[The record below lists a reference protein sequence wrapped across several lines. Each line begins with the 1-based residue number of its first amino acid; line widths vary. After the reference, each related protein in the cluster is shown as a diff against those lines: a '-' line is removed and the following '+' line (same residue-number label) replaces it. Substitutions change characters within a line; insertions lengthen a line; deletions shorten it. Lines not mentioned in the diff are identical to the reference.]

1 MEMKTVHYYIAVAEE
16 LNLTRAAERLMMSQ
30 PPLSYQMKKLEEE
43 LGVTLFLRGK
53 RRLELT
59 DAGKLFLR
67 RAYEL
72 EALEEKSRE
81 EMQSFGKGISGNLSI
96 GLVEG
101 RAPYLAAHWMKN
113 YRQEHPGV
121 TFEFWNG
128 SGDDVL
134 DRLHHGR
141 ADLALIAAPYNTELL
156 EGFPVA
162 HEPWAAFM
170 SISHPLAQK
179 SGDFLPLKELAGQP
193 LFIPSRRS
201 RIEGVRAWFREI
213 GEEPL
218 IAGELSSHIDAVAL
232 AEQNVGICIYPMTT
246 YNDSNLVAKKVIVES
261 ERQIEY
267 VLVWNR
273 NQQQKE
279 LAQEFVN
286 FVQDCLEEEQKGTV
300 SYIIPD
306 KEYFPPEGTPLL

>member
-1 MEMKTVHYYIAVAEE
+1 MDLRALRYFVTVAEE
-16 LNLTRAAERLMMSQ
+16 LNITRAAEKLNMSQ
-30 PPLSYQMKKLEEE
+30 PPLSNQMKALEEE
-43 LGVTLFLRGK
+43 LGTQLFIRGK
-53 RRLELT
+53 RHLTLT
-59 DAGKLFLR
+59 DAGTVLYR
-67 RAYEL
+67 RAQQLLEL
-72 EALEEKSRE
+72 SEQTQEEVRSLEGLA
-81 EMQSFGKGISGNLSI
+81 GKLNI

-101 RAPYLAAHWMKN
+101 RAPYLLARWISGFRM
-113 YRQEHPGV
+113 
-121 TFEFWNG
+121 EFPQVSFSLWNG

-134 DRLHHGR
+134 DRLHHGLS
-141 ADLALIAAPYNTELL
+141 DLALIAAP
-156 EGFPVA
+156 V
-162 HEPWAAFM
+162 
-170 SISHPLAQK
+170 
-179 SGDFLPLKELAGQP
+179 LPLKELVGQP

-201 RIEGVRAWFREI
+201 RIEGIRAWFREI

-246 YNDSNLVAKKVIVES
+246 YNDSNLVSKKVIVDS

-273 NQQQKE
+273 NQLQKE

-286 FVQDCLEEEQKGTV
+286 FVKDCLEEEQKGTV
-300 SYIIPD
+300 NYIIPE

>member
-1 MEMKTVHYYIAVAEE
+1 MDLRALRYFVTVAEE
-16 LNLTRAAERLMMSQ
+16 LNITRAAEKLNMSQ
-30 PPLSYQMKKLEEE
+30 PPLSNQMKALEEE
-43 LGVTLFLRGK
+43 LGTLLFIRGK
-53 RRLELT
+53 RHLTLT
-59 DAGKLFLR
+59 DAGAVLYR
-67 RAYEL
+67 RAQQLLEL
-72 EALEEKSRE
+72 SEQTRE
-81 EMQSFGKGISGNLSI
+81 EVRSLEGLAGKLNI

-101 RAPYLAAHWMKN
+101 RAPYLLSRWISGF
-113 YRQEHPGV
+113 RL
-121 TFEFWNG
+121 EFPQVSFSLWNG

-134 DRLHHGR
+134 DRLYHGL

-156 EGFPVA
+156 DGIPVA
-162 HEPWAAFM
+162 REPWTAFM
-170 SISHPLAQK
+170 STRHPLAQRE
-179 SGDFLPLKELAGQP
+179 GDFLPLKELAGQP

-201 RIEGVRAWFREI
+201 RIESVRAWFREI
-213 GEEPL
+213 GVEPV

-246 YNDSNLVAKKVIVES
+246 YNDSDLVVKKVIVDS

-286 FVQDCLEEEQKGTV
+286 FVQDCLEEEQKGNV

-306 KEYFPPEGTPLL
+306 REYFPPEGTPLL

>member
-1 MEMKTVHYYIAVAEE
+1 MDLRALRYFVTVAEE
-16 LNLTRAAERLMMSQ
+16 LNITRAAEKLNMSQ
-30 PPLSYQMKKLEEE
+30 PPLSNQMKALEEE
-43 LGVTLFLRGK
+43 LGTQLFIRGK
-53 RRLELT
+53 RHLTLT
-59 DAGKLFLR
+59 DAGTVLYR
-67 RAYEL
+67 RAQQLLEL
-72 EALEEKSRE
+72 SEQTQEEVRSLEGLA
-81 EMQSFGKGISGNLSI
+81 GKLNI

-101 RAPYLAAHWMKN
+101 RAPYLLSRWISGF
-113 YRQEHPGV
+113 RL
-121 TFEFWNG
+121 EFPQVSFSLWNG

-134 DRLHHGR
+134 DRLHHGL

-156 EGFPVA
+156 DGFPVA
-162 HEPWAAFM
+162 REPWTAFM
-170 SISHPLAQK
+170 STRHPLAQK
-179 SGDFLPLKELAGQP
+179 AGNFLPLKELAGQP

-201 RIEGVRAWFREI
+201 RIESVRAWFREI
-213 GEEPL
+213 GTEPL

-246 YNDSNLVAKKVIVES
+246 YNDSDLVVKKVIVES

-286 FVQDCLEEEQKGTV
+286 FVQDCLEEEQKGNV

-306 KEYFPPEGTPLL
+306 REYFPPEGTPLL

>member
-1 MEMKTVHYYIAVAEE
+1 MDLRALRYFVTVAEE
-16 LNLTRAAERLMMSQ
+16 LNITRAAEKLNMSQ
-30 PPLSYQMKKLEEE
+30 PPLSNQMKALEEE
-43 LGVTLFLRGK
+43 LGTQLFIRGK
-53 RRLELT
+53 RHLTLT
-59 DAGKLFLR
+59 DAGTVLYR
-67 RAYEL
+67 RAKQLLEL
-72 EALEEKSRE
+72 SEQTQEEVRSLEGLA
-81 EMQSFGKGISGNLSI
+81 GKLNI

-101 RAPYLAAHWMKN
+101 RAPYLLARWISGFRM
-113 YRQEHPGV
+113 
-121 TFEFWNG
+121 EFPQVSFSLWNG

-134 DRLHHGR
+134 DRLHHGLS
-141 ADLALIAAPYNTELL
+141 DLALIAAPYNTELL
-156 EGFPVA
+156 DGFPVA
-162 HEPWAAFM
+162 HEPWTAFM
-170 SISHPLAQK
+170 SINHPLAQK
-179 SGDFLPLKELAGQP
+179 SGDVLPLKELVGQP

-201 RIEGVRAWFREI
+201 RIEGIRAWFREI

-246 YNDSNLVAKKVIVES
+246 YNDSNLVSKKVIVDS

-273 NQQQKE
+273 NQLQKE

-286 FVQDCLEEEQKGTV
+286 FVKDCLEEEQKGTV
-300 SYIIPD
+300 NYIIPE

>member
-1 MEMKTVHYYIAVAEE
+1 M
-16 LNLTRAAERLMMSQ
+16 
-30 PPLSYQMKKLEEE
+30 
-43 LGVTLFLRGK
+43 
-53 RRLELT
+53 
-59 DAGKLFLR
+59 
-67 RAYEL
+67 
-72 EALEEKSRE
+72 
-81 EMQSFGKGISGNLSI
+81 
-96 GLVEG
+96 VEG
-101 RAPYLAAHWMKN
+101 RAPYLLSRWISGF
-113 YRQEHPGV
+113 RL
-121 TFEFWNG
+121 EFPQVSFSLWNG

-134 DRLHHGR
+134 DRLHHGL

-156 EGFPVA
+156 DGFPVA
-162 HEPWAAFM
+162 REPWTAFM
-170 SISHPLAQK
+170 STRHPLAQK
-179 SGDFLPLKELAGQP
+179 AGDFLPLKELAGQP

-201 RIEGVRAWFREI
+201 RIESVRAWFREI
-213 GEEPL
+213 GTEPL

-246 YNDSNLVAKKVIVES
+246 YNDSNLVVKKVIVES

-286 FVQDCLEEEQKGTV
+286 FVQDCLEEEQKGNV

-306 KEYFPPEGTPLL
+306 REYFPPEGTPLL